1 MSNYILDI
9 VKNPIFIG
17 IFGAII
23 TYSYFY
29 WTDNNNEK
37 AHDNKKKKNSNT
49 TYHILVSLCV
59 GLILG
64 FGSYIYFDMAG
75 AGQGTNSNSNSIANE
90 NSSLHDTPII
100 APKTNSLNVP
110 SKSLVI
116 PQSLPD
122 VFIETFDQ

>member
-17 IFGAII
+17 LCGAII

-29 WTDNNNEK
+29 FTNGNEQ
-37 AHDNKKKKNSNT
+37 HDKKKKKSNNT

-59 GLILG
+59 GIILG
-64 FGSYIYFDMAG
+64 FGSYIYFDMANTG
-75 AGQGTNSNSNSIANE
+75 SDANIPNSVDTNIGEQNKI
-90 NSSLHDTPII
+90 SS
-100 APKTNSLNVP
+100 AQKTNILNIP

-116 PQSLPD
+116 PQNLPD

>member
-1 MSNYILDI
+1 MSSYILDI

-17 IFGAII
+17 LFGAII

-29 WTDNNNEK
+29 WTDKNDEIP
-37 AHDNKKKKNSNT
+37 DNKKRKKSNT

-64 FGSYIYFDMAG
+64 FGSYIYFDMTMG
-75 AGQGTNSNSNSIANE
+75 EQKNDVNSLPIPNNNSSMNAESVTIQKNNSINI
-90 NSSLHDTPII
+90 P
-100 APKTNSLNVP
+100 PKN
-110 SKSLVI
+110 LVI
-116 PQSLPD
+116 PQNLPD